1 LKLAQMVK
9 IIGIDPGLAATGI
22 GLVQGEGIRLCG
34 YSYGCIQTP
43 SQDKT
48 PSRLNCIY
56 TKLSEV
62 LADERPDLMVV
73 EDVFSLN
80 KYPKSG
86 IDLGKVTGVILLAGN
101 RAGIPVAEV
110 AVREAKKILTGNG
123 NAGKQ
128 QLERA
133 VRRIICASEPIRPY
147 HASDAIGLAI
157 IGLYRYDR
165 LHRG

>member
-1 LKLAQMVK
+1 
-9 IIGIDPGLAATGI
+9 
-22 GLVQGEGIRLCG
+22 
-34 YSYGCIQTP
+34 
-43 SQDKT
+43 
-48 PSRLNCIY
+48 
-56 TKLSEV
+56 
-62 LADERPDLMVV
+62 MVV
-73 EDVFSLN
+73 EAAFSLN

-123 NAGKQ
+123 NAGKE

-133 VRRIICASEPIRPY
+133 VRRTISAFDPIRPY

>member
-1 LKLAQMVK
+1 MVK
-9 IIGIDPGLAATGI
+9 VIGIDPGLAATGI
-22 GLVQGEGIRLCG
+22 GLVQGQDTHLCG

-48 PSRLNCIY
+48 PTRLDCIY
-56 TKLSEV
+56 TKLSKL
-62 LADERPDLMVV
+62 LAEEKPDLMVV
-73 EDVFSLN
+73 EAAFSLN

-86 IDLGKVTGVILLAGN
+86 LDLGKVTGVILLAGN
-101 RAGIPVAEV
+101 RAGIPVAEL

-128 QLERA
+128 QLEEA

-147 HASDAIGLAI
+147 HASDAVGLAI

-165 LHRG
+165 LHRR

>member
-1 LKLAQMVK
+1 MIKV
-9 IIGIDPGLAATGI
+9 IGIDPGLAATGI
-22 GLVQGEGIRLCG
+22 GLVQGAGTRLCG
-34 YSYGCIQTP
+34 YSYGCIKTP
-43 SQDKT
+43 SQDTT
-48 PSRLNCIY
+48 PTRLDCIY
-56 TKLSEV
+56 SKLAKL
-62 LADERPDLMVV
+62 LADEKPDLMVV
-73 EDVFSLN
+73 EDVFSLH

-101 RAGIPVAEV
+101 RAGVPVVEL
-110 AVREAKKILTGNG
+110 AVREVKKILTGSG
-123 NAGKQ
+123 NADKQ

-133 VRRIICASEPIRPY
+133 VRRIIGTPETIKPY

>member
-1 LKLAQMVK
+1 MIK

-22 GLVQGEGIRLCG
+22 GLVQGEGTRLCG
-34 YSYGCIQTP
+34 YSYGCI
-43 SQDKT
+43 KT
-48 PSRLNCIY
+48 PSRDKISTRLDCIY
-56 TKLSEV
+56 TKLV
-62 LADERPDLMVV
+62 QLLADEKPDLMVV
-73 EDVFSLN
+73 EDVFSLH

-86 IDLGKVTGVILLAGN
+86 IDLGKVTGVILLAGD
-101 RAGIPVAEV
+101 RAGVPVVEL
-110 AVREAKKILTGNG
+110 AVREAKKILTGSG
-123 NAGKQ
+123 NADKQ

-133 VRRIICASEPIRPY
+133 VRRIIGAPEAVRPY